1 MKRLLIAGLLMCLV
15 APVSFAQAFEGTIT
29 ATHSLRP
36 NVSTEF
42 LIKGDKTRQTPV
54 GPGLA
59 DMKVYT
65 DLGDNAYYLWTN
77 HQGNIRVLR
86 YFLTGSSR
94 QASGSQ
100 PTFANITTTGNTQTI
115 AGYTCEE
122 ITGTVDG
129 HAFTAWAASD
139 LDGLNLQAHIS
150 PQTFEQ
156 LPYASLPGVEG
167 LILEFSSTYGP
178 SNQSFTSTLSVNPHS
193 VDPALVANPLPT
205 TLVD

>member
-1 MKRLLIAGLLMCLV
+1 MKQLLIAGLLIGLV
-15 APVSFAQAFEGTIT
+15 SSFSHAQSFEGTIT
-29 ATHSLRP
+29 ATNSLRP

-42 LIKGDKTRQTPV
+42 LVKGDKTRQTPI

-77 HQGNIRVLR
+77 NQGNIRVLR

-100 PTFANITTTGNTQTI
+100 LTFANVTSTGNTQTI
-115 AGYTCEE
+115 DGYTCEE
-122 ITGTVDG
+122 FTGTVDG
-129 HAFTAWAASD
+129 QAFTAWAASD
-139 LDGLNLQAHIS
+139 LDFLNLQGHIS

-167 LILEFSSTYGP
+167 LVLQFTSTYGS
-178 SNQSFTSTLSVNPHS
+178 SNQSFTSTLSVTPHS

>member
-1 MKRLLIAGLLMCLV
+1 MKRFLTSGLMLCLV
-15 APVSFAQAFEGTIT
+15 CSLTFAQSFEGTIT

-42 LIKGDKTRQTPV
+42 LVKGDQTRQTPV

-94 QASGSQ
+94 QASGSNL
-100 PTFANITTTGNTQTI
+100 TFANITATGNTQTI
-115 AGYTCEE
+115 DGYVCEE
-122 ITGTVDG
+122 YTGTVDG
-129 HAFTAWAASD
+129 TAFTAWAASD

-167 LILEFSSTYGP
+167 LILQFNSTHAS
-178 SNQSFTSTLSVNPHS
+178 SNQSFTATLSVLPHS
-193 VDPALVANPLPT
+193 VDPALVENPVPT
-205 TLVD
+205 VLVD